1 MSPASSPACRAAS
14 SKLSTSL
21 AVHVAGR
28 SSYPLDC
35 VLVAIRWL
43 PVFVVGALAPVVALQ
58 NARDVSRER
67 LRADLEFLTSA
78 PLEGRASLTPG
89 AAAAA
94 RYLAGELGK
103 AGLKPGNGD
112 SYLQPFDLKPVRL
125 DRDRSAIVVR
135 RAGEDARFSP
145 VAVAF
150 PDPTTKLAL
159 TLDVVFAGYGI
170 TAPEFGYDDYAGL
183 DVRGK
188 AVLVF
193 DHEPREDDPDAPF
206 HGRGFTL
213 HANVWTKTWTAQR
226 HGAAAVLVVTEPVNS
241 HRAGG
246 RAPGRANAPPQALV
260 HGELRIP
267 RITIPAEA
275 AAALLV
281 GTGRTPA
288 DLQRE
293 IDGSMR
299 PASRALPDVGI
310 HIEAVNDG
318 GPVQPSV
325 NVAGLLPGSDPR
337 LAEETILVT
346 SHYDHLGVQDG
357 RLFPGANDNG
367 SGTVAMLEVA
377 RLLAGTRPARS
388 VLFVSFGSEE
398 QLMLGSYHY
407 VANPLRPLA
416 TTRVVLNLD
425 MIGRR
430 EEHTPESEGA
440 YEISAGRSDQLNLV
454 GAVYSPDLAELLRR
468 EAAGAAGLTLS
479 DKFDRDSSMRT
490 LFRCD
495 HLPFLQKGIPAVWL
509 FGGFHP
515 GYHEPV
521 DTVDRIDFDKMA
533 RAVRLTVDAVRALAS
548 TTAPP
553 RFRYP
558 ASDGR

>member
-1 MSPASSPACRAAS
+1 M
-14 SKLSTSL
+14 
-21 AVHVAGR
+21 AV
-28 SSYPLDC
+28 L
-35 VLVAIRWL
+35 LVC
-43 PVFVVGALAPVVALQ
+43 ALAPSAAQ
-58 NARDVSRER
+58 RGAPASAPAGVSPER
-67 LRADLEFLTSA
+67 LRADLEFLASA

-94 RYLAGELGK
+94 RFIAAELAK
-103 AGLKPGNGD
+103 AGLRPANGD
-112 SYLQPFDLKPVRL
+112 SYLQPFDLQPLRL
-125 DRDRSAIVVR
+125 DRDRTVLVVR
-135 RAGEDARFSP
+135 RSGENARFSP
-145 VAVAF
+145 IAVAC
-150 PDPTTKLAL
+150 PDPAARLAL

-170 TAPEFGYDDYAGL
+170 TAPEFGYDDYAGV

-213 HANVWTKTWTAQR
+213 HANVWTKTLTAQR
-226 HGAAAVLVVTEPVNS
+226 HGAAALLVVTEPASS
-241 HRAGG
+241 HRTGP
-246 RAPGRANAPPQALV
+246 RAPGRANAPPQALGQ
-260 HGELRIP
+260 GELRIP
-267 RITIPAEA
+267 RLTIPPEA
-275 AAALLV
+275 AAALLK
-281 GTGRTPA
+281 GTGGTPA
-288 DLQRE
+288 DLQRG
-293 IDGSMR
+293 IDASMR
-299 PASRALPDVGI
+299 PASVPLKDVTADVQ
-310 HIEAVNDG
+310 AVNDG
-318 GPVQPSV
+318 GPVQPSW

-337 LAEETILVT
+337 LRDETILVT
-346 SHYDHLGVQDG
+346 SHYDHLGVQNG
-357 RLFPGANDNG
+357 ALYPGANDNG

-407 VANPLRPLA
+407 VARPLRPLS
-416 TTRVVLNLD
+416 TTRAVLNLD

-440 YEISAGRSDQLNLV
+440 YEITAGRSDQLNVV
-454 GAVYSPDLAELLRR
+454 GAVYSPDLASLLRR
-468 EAAGAAGLTLS
+468 EAEGAAGLTLS
-479 DKFDRDSSMRT
+479 DKFDRDSSMRA

-533 RAVRLTVDAVRALAS
+533 RTVRLTVDAVRALAS
-548 TTAPP
+548 TAAPP

-558 ASDGR
+558 GPDAR